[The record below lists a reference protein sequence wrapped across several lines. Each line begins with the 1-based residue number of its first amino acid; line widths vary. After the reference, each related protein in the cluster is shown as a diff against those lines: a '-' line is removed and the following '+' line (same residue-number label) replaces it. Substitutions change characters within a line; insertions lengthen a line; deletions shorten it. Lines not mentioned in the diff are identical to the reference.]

1 MLDLGFKLSIM
12 PVVPVSCC
20 KLALLASVSDE
31 LLAMVSLSWL
41 PSTPLCVSSDVSW
54 KWAFK
59 RKRLKNFSVSSFTW
73 NSSGT
78 DVVGIKLTPLANR
91 DLSCSSS

>member
-1 MLDLGFKLSIM
+1 
-12 PVVPVSCC
+12 
-20 KLALLASVSDE
+20 
-31 LLAMVSLSWL
+31 MVSLSWL

-73 NSSGT
+73 NSAVTIACEAPDAFPVVDWREATTGNASGASQATVT
-78 DVVGIKLTPLANR
+78 DVVGIKLPY
-91 DLSCSSS
+91 SP